1 MRISTILFFLF
12 SMIICNYVFPPYTSP
27 CKDAMT
33 RYPWIQDPVDDQY
46 AYFLD
51 DEIRS
56 ICYINYNR
64 KMDYFYVDD
73 DTNSTRVN
81 QYFLNIT
88 ISSLVTIFFM
98 IINLI

>member
-1 MRISTILFFLF
+1 
-12 SMIICNYVFPPYTSP
+12 MIICNYLIPPYTSP

-33 RYPWIQDPVDDQY
+33 EYPWIQDPVDDQY

-56 ICYINYNR
+56 ICHINYNL

-73 DTNSTRVN
+73 DTLIKRVN
-81 QYFLNIT
+81 QYFLSII
-88 ISSLVTIFFM
+88 ISSLVTIGFM
-98 IINLI
+98 IININ